1 MSYKTLLWLVGPAV
15 AIILLWVF
23 AVYIPINAEAKKG
36 QNSLNAVLQERKALE
51 TSMLTMTQQVQ
62 TQETLKK
69 SYDEFLTR
77 APAVGRMGE
86 YMAGVVN
93 SAKSRGMSLESLSG
107 QYGTME
113 VVNKNV
119 VHPVFE
125 MGIKGR
131 FLDMGRF
138 LEELSGQTAYGSI
151 KQARITYDEREYPV
165 LSGRFVI
172 EFKALKERT
181 RESK

>member
-1 MSYKTLLWLVGPAV
+1 MSYKNLLWLAGPAV

-23 AVYIPINAEAKKG
+23 AVYIPINAQAKKG
-36 QNSLNAVLQERKALE
+36 QSSLDAVLQERKALE
-51 TSMLTMTQQVQ
+51 AGILTMTQQVQ

-86 YMAGVVN
+86 YMAGVVHA
-93 SAKSRGMSLESLSG
+93 AKLKGMSLERLSG
-107 QYGTME
+107 QYETME
-113 VVNKNV
+113 ISNKNI

-131 FLDMGRF
+131 FLDMGKF
-138 LEELSGQTAYGSI
+138 LEELSAQTAYGSI
-151 KQARITYDEREYPV
+151 KQARIACDEREYPV

-172 EFKALKERT
+172 EFKALKERA
-181 RESK
+181 REGK

>member
-1 MSYKTLLWLVGPAV
+1 MNYKNLLWLAGPAV

-23 AVYIPINAEAKKG
+23 AVYIPINAQAKKG
-36 QNSLNAVLQERKALE
+36 QNSLNSVLQERKTLE
-51 TSMLTMTQQVQ
+51 TSVLTMTQQMQ
-62 TQETLKK
+62 TQDTLKK

-86 YMAGVVN
+86 YMAGVVHA
-93 SAKSRGMSLESLSG
+93 AKLRGMSLERLSG
-107 QYGTME
+107 QYESME
-113 VVNKNV
+113 VSNKNV

-151 KQARITYDEREYPV
+151 KQARIAYDEKEYPV

-172 EFKALKERT
+172 EFKALKERA
-181 RESK
+181 REGK

>member
-1 MSYKTLLWLVGPAV
+1 MSYKNLLWLAGPAV

-23 AVYIPINAEAKKG
+23 AVYIPISAQAKKG
-36 QNSLNAVLQERKALE
+36 QSSLNSVLQERKALE
-51 TSMLTMTQQVQ
+51 TSILTMTQQVQ
-62 TQETLKK
+62 SQETLKK

-86 YMAGVVN
+86 YMTGVVQA
-93 SAKSRGMSLESLSG
+93 AKLRGMSLDRLSG
-107 QYGTME
+107 QYDTME
-113 VVNKNV
+113 VSNKNI

-125 MGIKGR
+125 MGLKGR

-151 KQARITYDEREYPV
+151 KQAMIVYDEKDYPV

-181 RESK
+181 REGK

>member
-1 MSYKTLLWLVGPAV
+1 MSYKNLIWLAGPAL

-23 AVYIPINAEAKKG
+23 AVYLPISLQAKKG
-36 QNSLNAVLQERKALE
+36 QTSLDAVLKERKALE
-51 TSMLTMTQQVQ
+51 TSILTITREVQ
-62 TQETLKK
+62 AQETLKK

-77 APAVGRMGE
+77 APAVSRMGE
-86 YMAGVVN
+86 FMAGVVR
-93 SAKSRGMSLESLSG
+93 SAKARGMSLDGLNG
-107 QYGTME
+107 QYESME
-113 VVNKNV
+113 TSRRNV
-119 VHPVFE
+119 VHPVFDIA
-125 MGIKGR
+125 MKGK

-151 KQARITYDEREYPV
+151 RQARIMYNEKEYPV

-181 RESK
+181 LEGK